1 MTLARQ
7 MRGGQDDE
15 RDTRYYGVVVAVV
28 TNIDDPDELG
38 RIKVSFPW
46 MSDNQESWWARIATL
61 QAGKDYGT
69 WFMPEVGTEVL
80 VAFEHG
86 DVRFPYILGQ
96 LWNGQDDPPE
106 PNKEVE
112 KETFKLIK
120 SKNKSYI
127 VMVDKNS
134 AVDTNFIQMKI
145 REDNETTIYLNGEG
159 LISIEGNKIEIIGNQ
174 EILVK
179 APTVTVDA
187 GTLNLKGSTSVKIEG
202 ASIDVKADGIL
213 NLKGSIVNIN

>member
-1 MTLARQ
+1 MPLGMR
-7 MRGGQDDE
+7 MRGSQDEE
-15 RDTRYYGVVVAVV
+15 RDTRFYGVAVGVV

-46 MSDNQESWWARIATL
+46 MADNQESFWARIATL
-61 QAGKDYGT
+61 QAGNDYGT

-106 PNKEVE
+106 PNKEIE

-134 AVDTNFIQMKI
+134 AVDTNFIQLKI
-145 REDNETTIYLNGEG
+145 REDNETTVYLNGDG
-159 LISIEGNKIEIIGNQ
+159 LVSIEGNKVEIIGNQ
-174 EILVK
+174 EVLIK

-213 NLKGSIVNIN
+213 NLKGATVNIN